1 MRKDLKQHFFSHRKW
16 LILDAYPET
25 AYRILLELEQRG
37 KSTRGNIGLPRH
49 VHISTLAAYLPA
61 FKAFGPIAM
70 VKQQAWWNGLVE

>member
-49 VHISTLAAYLPA
+49 VGTYFYSGCLPTCLQ
-61 FKAFGPIAM
+61 GIWP
-70 VKQQAWWNGLVE
+70 NRYG